1 MSTPES
7 DPGSRLTLPRRTTPT
22 WEVELLLSG
31 ATVFALVQL
40 ATWLPGWA
48 GHISPRLSDFWR
60 QVADMSLVYLM
71 CGVVVLT
78 VAFVLHL
85 LLRAYWVALVGMD
98 SVFPGGLKPEKMR
111 DGPIIRDWTMARW
124 KPMPE
129 QIERADNQ
137 ATIVFG
143 LGIGLARMM
152 VTITVVGSLLMLLAL
167 VVAALTGTAE
177 HAGRWVTGTLLALML
192 PWLLVMGIDRRF
204 GRRLPKG
211 HWLRRAMEA
220 MLSLYSHAG
229 VGRESATLVTLYTT
243 SVGDRRGNWIVGG
256 LISAATVA
264 SIMAV
269 AVLGDDLGWG
279 QYGRFPL
286 LEANQANSVRHL
298 HYASQHEPAQSPRL
312 PFIPDMQPQGRY
324 LPLVVPIVPQLHQQ
338 MLDACPEPKEELPEG
353 YEGRQIRSQATLACM
368 AGGFTVMLDGQPLDL
383 APELYGDATRDL
395 RGLVYMIPLAG
406 QSRGR
411 HELVVA
417 MQSPPEARPED
428 YGAPSVWRIPY
439 WY

>member
-7 DPGSRLTLPRRTTPT
+7 DTDTRLTLPRRTTPT

-48 GHISPRLSDFWR
+48 SHISPRLSDFWR
-60 QVADMSLVYLM
+60 QVADLSLVYLM
-71 CGVVVLT
+71 CGVVVLA

-98 SVFPGGLKPEKMR
+98 SVFPGGLKPEKLR
-111 DGPIIRDWTMARW
+111 DGPIMRDWIMGRW
-124 KPMPE
+124 KPMPA
-129 QIERADNQ
+129 QIEQADNQ

-152 VTITVVGSLLMLLAL
+152 ATITVVVSLLMLAVLFLA
-167 VVAALTGTAE
+167 ATTGTAE
-177 HAGRWVTGTLLALML
+177 QAERWVLGALGVLLF
-192 PWLLVMGIDRRF
+192 PWFVVMWLDRWF
-204 GRRLPKG
+204 GARLRHG
-211 HWLRRAMEA
+211 HWLRRAMESVMA
-220 MLSLYSHAG
+220 LYSRSG

-256 LISAATVA
+256 IITAAILA
-264 SIMAV
+264 SLAALAM
-269 AVLGDDLGWG
+269 LKDDLGWG

-286 LEANQANSVRHL
+286 LEANQANSVRHV
-298 HYASQHEPAQSPRL
+298 HYASQHEPAQSPHL
-312 PFIPDMQPQGRY
+312 PYIPDLQAQGRY
-324 LPLVVPIVPQLHQQ
+324 LPLVVPFVPQLHQQ
-338 MLDACPEPKEELPEG
+338 MLDACPEPKNLPRG
-353 YEGRQIRSQATLACM
+353 FAGRQQRSQATLACI
-368 AGGFTVMLDGQPLDL
+368 AEGFAVTLDGQPLDL
-383 APELYGDATRDL
+383 APELYSDATRDL

-417 MQSPPEARPED
+417 LHPQPEPKPDEYDAPP
-428 YGAPSVWRIPY
+428 VWRIPY

>member
-1 MSTPES
+1 
-7 DPGSRLTLPRRTTPT
+7 T

-204 GRRLPKG
+204 
-211 HWLRRAMEA
+211 
-220 MLSLYSHAG
+220 
-229 VGRESATLVTLYTT
+229 
-243 SVGDRRGNWIVGG
+243 
-256 LISAATVA
+256 
-264 SIMAV
+264 
-269 AVLGDDLGWG
+269 
-279 QYGRFPL
+279 
-286 LEANQANSVRHL
+286 
-298 HYASQHEPAQSPRL
+298 
-312 PFIPDMQPQGRY
+312 
-324 LPLVVPIVPQLHQQ
+324 
-338 MLDACPEPKEELPEG
+338 
-353 YEGRQIRSQATLACM
+353 
-368 AGGFTVMLDGQPLDL
+368 
-383 APELYGDATRDL
+383 
-395 RGLVYMIPLAG
+395 
-406 QSRGR
+406 
-411 HELVVA
+411 
-417 MQSPPEARPED
+417 
-428 YGAPSVWRIPY
+428 
-439 WY
+439 

>member
-7 DPGSRLTLPRRTTPT
+7 DPAARHTLPRRTTPT

-78 VAFVLHL
+78 VAFVLYL

-98 SVFPGGLKPEKMR
+98 SVFPGGLKTEKMR
-111 DGPIIRDWTMARW
+111 DGPIIRAWTMARW

-152 VTITVVGSLLMLLAL
+152 VTITIVGSLVMLLAL

-177 HAGRWVTGTLLALML
+177 HAGRWVTGTLLVLML
-192 PWLLVMGIDRRF
+192 PWLLVMAIDRRF
-204 GRRLPKG
+204 GHRLRQG

-220 MLSLYSHAG
+220 MLSLYSGAG

-286 LEANQANSVRHL
+286 LEANQANSVRHV

-324 LPLVVPIVPQLHQQ
+324 LPLVVPFVPQLHQQ
-338 MLDACPEPKEELPEG
+338 MLDACPEPKEALPEG
-353 YEGRQIRSQATLACM
+353 YEGRQIRSQAMLACL
-368 AGGFTVMLDGQPLDL
+368 AGGFAVTLDGQPLEL

-417 MQSPPEARPED
+417 LKAPPKKSPD
-428 YGAPSVWRIPY
+428 NYDAPAVWRIPY

>member
-7 DPGSRLTLPRRTTPT
+7 DPGTRLTLPRRTTPT

-48 GHISPRLSDFWR
+48 SHVSPRLSDFWR
-60 QVADMSLVYLM
+60 QVADVSLVYLM

-98 SVFPGGLKPEKMR
+98 SVFPGGLKTEKMR
-111 DGPIIRDWTMARW
+111 DGPVIRDWTMARW
-124 KPMPE
+124 KPMPV
-129 QIERADNQ
+129 QIEQADNQ

-152 VTITVVGSLLMLLAL
+152 VTITVLGSLLMLGVL
-167 VVAALTGTAE
+167 VVAAITGTAE
-177 HAGRWVTGTLLALML
+177 HAGRWVSGTLLLL
-192 PWLLVMGIDRRF
+192 LVPWLLVMGVDRRF
-204 GRRLPKG
+204 GDRLPRG
-211 HWLRRAMEA
+211 HWLRRGMEA
-220 MLSLYSHAG
+220 VLAVYSWAG
-229 VGRESATLVTLYTT
+229 VGRESSTLVTLYTT

-256 LISAATVA
+256 LIAAATLA
-264 SIMAV
+264 SITAV
-269 AVLGDDLGWG
+269 AVLKDDLGWG

-286 LEANQANSVRHL
+286 LEANQANSVRHV
-298 HYASQHEPAQSPRL
+298 HYANQHEPAQSPRL
-312 PFIPDMQPQGRY
+312 PYIPDLQAQGGY
-324 LPLVVPIVPQLHQQ
+324 LPLVVPFVPQLHQQ
-338 MLDACPEPKEELPEG
+338 MLDACPEPMDLPPG
-353 YEGRQIRSQATLACM
+353 FAGRQQRSQATLACI
-368 AGGFTVMLDGQPLDL
+368 AEGFAVTLDGQPLAQ
-383 APELYGDATRDL
+383 APELYSDATRDL

-417 MQSPPEARPED
+417 LQPQPESKPGNDDSPPI
-428 YGAPSVWRIPY
+428 WRIPY

>member
-1 MSTPES
+1 MSSNETDQS
-7 DPGSRLTLPRRTTPT
+7 SRLTLPRRTTPT

-48 GHISPRLSDFWR
+48 SHISPRLSDFWR
-60 QVADMSLVYLM
+60 QVADLTLVYLM

-98 SVFPGGLKPEKMR
+98 SVFPGGLNPEKMR
-111 DGPIIRDWTMARW
+111 EGPIIRAWTMDRW
-124 KPMPE
+124 KPMPV

-152 VTITVVGSLLMLLAL
+152 VTITVVGSLLMLLVL
-167 VVAALTGTAE
+167 VVAAVTGTAE
-177 HAGRWVTGTLLALML
+177 HAGRWVSATLVLLML
-192 PWLLVMGIDRRF
+192 PWLLVIGIDRHF
-204 GRRLPKG
+204 GNRLPKG
-211 HWLRRAMEA
+211 HGLRRSMEA
-220 MLSLYSHAG
+220 ILSVYSRAG
-229 VGRESATLVTLYTT
+229 VGRESSTLVTLYTT

-256 LISAATVA
+256 LIAAATLA

-269 AVLGDDLGWG
+269 AVLKDDLGWG

-286 LEANQANSVRHL
+286 LEANQANSLRHV
-298 HYASQHEPAQSPRL
+298 HYASLHEPAQSPHL
-312 PFIPDMQPQGRY
+312 PYIPDLQVQGRY
-324 LPLVVPIVPQLHQQ
+324 LPLVVPFVPQLHQQ
-338 MLDACPEPKEELPEG
+338 MLDACPEPKDVPPG
-353 YEGRQIRSQATLACM
+353 FAGRQQRSQATLACI
-368 AGGFTVMLDGQPLDL
+368 AEGFAVTLDGQPLAQ
-383 APELYGDATRDL
+383 APELYSDATRDL

-417 MQSPPEARPED
+417 LHPQPEPKPDNYDAPP
-428 YGAPSVWRIPY
+428 VWRIPY